1 MKLIDRFVS
10 RELIVNLLFAIFVLS
25 LVLVVG
31 NIFRQLRPLLVNH
44 DVPVEYLVSFIAYVL
59 PFSLIFTIP
68 WGLLTA
74 ILLVFGR
81 LSADN
86 ELFSLCSN
94 GVSLPR
100 VCASLSFFALFCTAF
115 SLWLNVQVAPAA
127 QEKLRSSLYDL
138 ATRNPMAL
146 FGSDQVIDEFPGR
159 KIYVGKKD
167 GNKLEN
173 ITVFEMNEQSLPIRV
188 TFARTGMLEA
198 DLENKRILMR
208 LYNARYQQR
217 DEKDPADLRKIK
229 DGISMAEG
237 TLPIG
242 LDELY
247 EKEKK
252 RPSRSAM
259 SIEQLI
265 DQLNSENKRERS
277 ESRTEINKRFSF
289 PFACV
294 AFAIMGVPLGVTAH
308 RRETSIGFA
317 MGLIVAFT
325 YFLFVIIADTLR
337 GNPKVHPELLIWAPN
352 VLFIILGVFLFRR
365 LSRQ

>member
-31 NIFRQLRPLLVNH
+31 NIFRKLLPLLVNH

-86 ELFSLCSN
+86 ELIALRSN
-94 GVSLPR
+94 GVSVTR
-100 VCASLSFFALFCTAF
+100 VCVPLAGIALVSTAICT
-115 SLWLNVQVAPAA
+115 WLNVQVAPAA
-127 QEKLRSSLYDL
+127 QEKLRSTIFDL
-138 ATRNPMAL
+138 ATRDPMAL
-146 FGSDQVIDEFPGR
+146 FGSDQVIDQFPGR
-159 KIYVGKKD
+159 KIYVGKKE
-167 GNKLEN
+167 GNKLKN
-173 ITVFEMNEQSLPIRV
+173 ITVFELDNKSMPMRV

-198 DLENKRILMR
+198 DLENKRILMH

-217 DEKDPADLRKIK
+217 DEKDPTDLRKIK
-229 DGISMAEG
+229 DGISMTEG
-237 TLPIG
+237 TLPIS

-252 RPSRSAM
+252 RRSRSAM

-265 DQLNSENKRERS
+265 DQLKSENTREAS
-277 ESRTEINKRFSF
+277 AS
-289 PFACV
+289 
-294 AFAIMGVPLGVTAH
+294 
-308 RRETSIGFA
+308 
-317 MGLIVAFT
+317 
-325 YFLFVIIADTLR
+325 
-337 GNPKVHPELLIWAPN
+337 
-352 VLFIILGVFLFRR
+352 
-365 LSRQ
+365 

>member
-31 NIFRQLRPLLVNH
+31 NIFRKLLPLLVNH

-86 ELFSLCSN
+86 ELIALRSN
-94 GVSLPR
+94 GVSVPR
-100 VCASLSFFALFCTAF
+100 VCVSLAFLALVCTAI

-159 KIYVGKKD
+159 KFMS
-167 GNKLEN
+167 E
-173 ITVFEMNEQSLPIRV
+173 
-188 TFARTGMLEA
+188 
-198 DLENKRILMR
+198 
-208 LYNARYQQR
+208 
-217 DEKDPADLRKIK
+217 RKTAI
-229 DGISMAEG
+229 
-237 TLPIG
+237 
-242 LDELY
+242 
-247 EKEKK
+247 
-252 RPSRSAM
+252 
-259 SIEQLI
+259 
-265 DQLNSENKRERS
+265 N
-277 ESRTEINKRFSF
+277 SRTLRF
-289 PFACV
+289 
-294 AFAIMGVPLGVTAH
+294 L
-308 RRETSIGFA
+308 
-317 MGLIVAFT
+317 
-325 YFLFVIIADTLR
+325 
-337 GNPKVHPELLIWAPN
+337 K
-352 VLFIILGVFLFRR
+352 
-365 LSRQ
+365 